1 LIFSLCEPQ
10 INKAINN
17 CYTLGAGR
25 PSDLTSDE
33 INEFEAYLTSD
44 KKDEIVTDLLHNIE
58 EIKNILY
65 LSGMIAIE
73 REEMKDQNPE
83 GDNE

>member
-1 LIFSLCEPQ
+1 
-10 INKAINN
+10 
-17 CYTLGAGR
+17 
-25 PSDLTSDE
+25 
-33 INEFEAYLTSD
+33 
-44 KKDEIVTDLLHNIE
+44 LLHNIE

-73 REEMKDQNPE
+73 REEMKNQNPE